1 MKRRRG
7 CFTLIELLVVIAIIA
22 ILAGLLL
29 PALAKSRDKA
39 RGIACLSNL
48 KQLGTAG
55 LMYSNENREYS
66 PCYEIAGT
74 KWYDL
79 WKKYYLDDRVV
90 DCPNLNQTNPILPK
104 YPKGKFPKGSCEY
117 GLNYQ
122 GWTTGTSDWDKY
134 GAFGYK
140 FPGDRR
146 GGPITMSDLANPAD
160 MIWVGDSRTE
170 EGSEDHFQV
179 IGPPSKS
186 GSESASPTAYVPTL
200 HSDGCTIL
208 FADGHSQLQ
217 RRDRLVSEDMYE
229 NWTRDDD

>member
-1 MKRRRG
+1 MNRREHR
-7 CFTLIELLVVIAIIA
+7 FTLIELLVVIAIIA

-66 PCYEIAGT
+66 PCYELADKT
-74 KWYDL
+74 WYEL

-90 DCPNLNQTNPILPK
+90 NCPNQNDFA
-104 YPKGKFPKGSCEY
+104 KFPEGSCEY

-122 GWTTGTSDWDKY
+122 GWTSGTSDWDKY
-134 GAFGYK
+134 GAFGYIYVNK
-140 FPGDRR
+140 TTGDKR
-146 GGPITMSDLANPAD
+146 GGPITMGDLANPAD
-160 MIWVGDSRTE
+160 MIWVGDARTDNGD
-170 EGSEDHFQV
+170 EGVYQV

-186 GSESASPTAYVPTL
+186 GSDSASPTAYVPAL
-200 HSDGCTIL
+200 HSDGATIL

-217 RRDRLVSEDMYE
+217 RRDRLVSTAMRK
-229 NWTRDDD
+229 NWTKADD